1 MSARAVS
8 SRPTTP
14 PLPGGLGSANAP
26 PFRLPGEH
34 FAAALTFWGVGAL
47 GLIRVAPDLAQG
59 LFPLPRVIAVTHL
72 FTLGWITTSI
82 LGALYQFLPVALRVP
97 IRSQRLAHLTFWLFA
112 PGVGAFAAGLAFG
125 VYVLQWIG
133 AGVFSTGLL
142 IFLCNLG
149 ATLARVR
156 ARDLTWWSLAGAGLF
171 LLVTIALGITL
182 AVNLRLGYLGAHRF
196 LAVGVHLHVAI
207 AGWVLLVIIG
217 VARHLLPMFLL
228 SHGASER
235 PGKAAAG
242 LIAAGVLGLALLHH
256 VIPLGA
262 LRLAA
267 GLVAVGAAAFLI
279 QGALYFRHRMRPK
292 LDPGMRLA
300 GAALG
305 VLALA
310 LLLAPAALSAGLS
323 APRLVT
329 GYVAAALLGIS
340 LFVAAHYYKIL
351 PFLVWYHR
359 FGPLAGKRPVPR
371 VAELY
376 GEKVALVAAALQ
388 LSGALGII
396 GATLLGLAPVARLAA
411 VAYAA
416 GVGTEIV
423 QMSAIAR
430 RRPE

>member
-1 MSARAVS
+1 
-8 SRPTTP
+8 
-14 PLPGGLGSANAP
+14 
-26 PFRLPGEH
+26 
-34 FAAALTFWGVGAL
+34 
-47 GLIRVAPDLAQG
+47 
-59 LFPLPRVIAVTHL
+59 
-72 FTLGWITTSI
+72 
-82 LGALYQFLPVALRVP
+82 
-97 IRSQRLAHLTFWLFA
+97 
-112 PGVGAFAAGLAFG
+112 
-125 VYVLQWIG
+125 
-133 AGVFSTGLL
+133 
-142 IFLCNLG
+142 
-149 ATLARVR
+149 
-156 ARDLTWWSLAGAGLF
+156 
-171 LLVTIALGITL
+171 
-182 AVNLRLGYLGAHRF
+182 
-196 LAVGVHLHVAI
+196 
-207 AGWVLLVIIG
+207 
-217 VARHLLPMFLL
+217 
-228 SHGASER
+228 
-235 PGKAAAG
+235 
-242 LIAAGVLGLALLHH
+242 
-256 VIPLGA
+256 
-262 LRLAA
+262 
-267 GLVAVGAAAFLI
+267 
-279 QGALYFRHRMRPK
+279 

-430 RRPE
+430 RRPG